1 MRFVEFTSG
10 LQTFVTKEEQDLIET
25 MSKGPVNK
33 RDLSEREQQV
43 ARRLTE
49 KSILTRQKQNDSI
62 YYKLS
67 KAANSTSTY

>member
-10 LQTFVTKEEQDLIET
+10 LQTFVTKEEQELIET
-25 MSKGPVNK
+25 MSKGPVKK
-33 RDLSEREQQV
+33 RDLNEREQQV
-43 ARRLTE
+43 AHRLTE

>member
-25 MSKGPVNK
+25 ISKGPVNK

-49 KSILTRQKQNDSI
+49 KSILTRQKNDDSI

>member
-33 RDLSEREQQV
+33 RDLTEREQQV

-49 KSILTRQKQNDSI
+49 KSILTRQKQDDSI

>member
-10 LQTFVTKEEQDLIET
+10 LQTFVTKEEQELIET
-25 MSKGPVNK
+25 MSKGPVKK
-33 RDLSEREQQV
+33 RDLTEREQQV

-49 KSILTRQKQNDSI
+49 KSILTRQKHDDSI

-67 KAANSTSTY
+67 KATNSTSTY

>member
-33 RDLSEREQQV
+33 RDLGEREQQV

-49 KSILTRQKQNDSI
+49 KSILTRQKQDDSI